1 MTHLDGHVVEI
12 KRHGVTQ
19 PGELSVFLIR
29 GTRIFIIGN
38 ITGFV
43 QMIKG
48 EGLPVFEQ
56 SDTYGDLF
64 VEYNVV
70 LPTKL
75 SPALQKRK
83 YINWYIFD

>member
-1 MTHLDGHVVEI
+1 
-12 KRHGVTQ
+12 
-19 PGELSVFLIR
+19 
-29 GTRIFIIGN
+29 
-38 ITGFV
+38 
-43 QMIKG
+43 MIKG

-56 SDTYGDLF
+56 FDTYGDLF